1 MESRSRANVEIKI
14 RVMHV
19 MESPEQWNHV
29 VGPMP
34 PPVSV
39 IHEQKRGDA
48 SGPSGQ
54 SDPVQ
59 QTDMPIL
66 CPNRYR
72 EWDWQHGKTDDGESR
87 NREHK
92 IAYRFVELGRSA
104 RMGR

>member
-29 VGPMP
+29 VSPMP

-39 IHEQKRGDA
+39 IHEQKRDDA

-66 CPNRYR
+66 CPHPYR
-72 EWDWQHGKTDDGESR
+72 ERDWQHGETDDGESR

-92 IAYRFVELGRSA
+92 IAQ
-104 RMGR
+104 